1 MSPTHRPSA
10 EQRQRSS
17 FSSCGLSFLICKMSA
32 LGETLG
38 EEPQMA
44 DCPYLA
50 KLGEVLQLTAPCLQ
64 SCDEETLIFWSLI
77 SCLDN

>member
-1 MSPTHRPSA
+1 MRHS
-10 EQRQRSS
+10 E
-17 FSSCGLSFLICKMSA
+17 K
-32 LGETLG
+32 
-38 EEPQMA
+38 PQVG

-64 SCDEETLIFWSLI
+64 SYDEETLIFWSLI